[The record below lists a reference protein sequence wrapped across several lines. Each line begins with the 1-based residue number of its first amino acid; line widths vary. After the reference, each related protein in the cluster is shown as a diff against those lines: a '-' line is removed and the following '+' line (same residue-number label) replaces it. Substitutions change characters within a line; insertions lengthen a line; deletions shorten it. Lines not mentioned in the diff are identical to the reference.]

1 MERAPV
7 KPLIGTYRTVLLSLA
22 LAFFPG
28 TAAGASTPKIVFLP
42 QDVSG
47 GYDHRGG
54 APDLLGRL
62 EKFVA
67 SSVPRNYV
75 KADLQKLLKA
85 GVEPYYIYAAR
96 YCEPIGRVLGAN
108 VFVMARL
115 TVVRQAPHPA
125 DELYDMEAK
134 AFSSETGREVELIHA
149 RSVRSADVA
158 RLTEGKEDEILRQIL
173 SIAGAGS

>member
-1 MERAPV
+1 MARASH
-7 KPLIGTYRTVLLSLA
+7 KPLIGTYRAVCLSLA
-22 LAFFPG
+22 LAFFSG

-54 APDLLGRL
+54 TPDLLGGL

-67 SSVPRNYV
+67 HRVPRNYV
-75 KADLQKLLKA
+75 KADLRKLLRA
-85 GVEPYYIYAAR
+85 GVKPYYIYSGR

-115 TVVRQAPHPA
+115 TVVSQAPRPA
-125 DELYDMEAK
+125 DEVYDVEAK
-134 AFSSETGREVELIHA
+134 AFSSETGREVELVRA
-149 RSVRSADVA
+149 QSVRSADVA
-158 RLTEGKEDEILRQIL
+158 TLTEGREDDLLRKIL